1 MSLLLASS
9 FSTATKLQN
18 KPCLPYRKCIGH
30 TNNVSISRNLP
41 NTKLGCYKNAKNTGG
56 YGEVR
61 VIEKDKPMEGT
72 GRDTP
77 AGIGIVKFL
86 QGKNLF
92 VTGATGFLAKV
103 FVEKILRTNPEVTR
117 IFLMIRAKDK
127 DDAMKRVK
135 TEIIESEL
143 FKCLEEIHGKSY
155 QTFMKSKL
163 VPVVGNMYESDLG
176 MDSDLATMI
185 AKEVDVIVN
194 SAADT
199 TFDERFDVAIEA
211 NTRGPCRLMSFAKKC
226 EKLKLF
232 LHFSTAYVNRDREGI
247 AIERVIEEN
256 PSSSSFPQLDIDAE
270 MEMALK
276 HSSQSVE
283 LGLERARLFGW
294 RNVYTFTKA
303 MGEMVINSM
312 RGDTPVIILRP
323 STVESTYAQPF
334 PGWIQGNRVLDPFII
349 SYGKGYLPG
358 CHGDPKG
365 HFNVVPADMVVN
377 ATIAAMAKHGMEG
390 KSGINVYHATAGV
403 QNPLSIGDFFKFS
416 REYFLYTPFVDSQGK
431 RVSVEEMKFFS
442 NMDEFSEYIWGEIA
456 LKCGTVGATSNFDK
470 KAEKKCERT
479 VKQLMRLTKLYEPY
493 MFNTGWF
500 HNGNIQKLM
509 DEMSEEEKEDFGIDF
524 GSINWRNYITQV
536 HIPGMKKHVL
546 KGRMMIG

>member
-1 MSLLLASS
+1 
-9 FSTATKLQN
+9 
-18 KPCLPYRKCIGH
+18 
-30 TNNVSISRNLP
+30 
-41 NTKLGCYKNAKNTGG
+41 
-56 YGEVR
+56 
-61 VIEKDKPMEGT
+61 MEAT

-103 FVEKILRTNPEVTR
+103 FVEKILRTNPEVSR

-127 DDAMKRVK
+127 DDAMRRVK

-143 FKCLEEIHGKSY
+143 FMCLEEIHGKSY

-199 TFDERFDVAIEA
+199 SFDERFDVAIEA
-211 NTRGPCRLMSFAKKC
+211 NTRGPCRLMCFAKKC

-247 AIERVIEEN
+247 AQERVIGEN
-256 PSSSSFPQLDIDAE
+256 PSSSSSFPQLDIDAE

-294 RNVYTFTKA
+294 KNVYTFTKA
-303 MGEMVINSM
+303 MGEM
-312 RGDTPVIILRP
+312 
-323 STVESTYAQPF
+323 
-334 PGWIQGNRVLDPFII
+334 
-349 SYGKGYLPG
+349 
-358 CHGDPKG
+358 
-365 HFNVVPADMVVN
+365 VPADMVVN

-390 KSGINVYHATAGV
+390 RSGINVYHATAGV

-416 REYFLYTPFVDSQGK
+416 REYFLCTPFVDSKGK
-431 RVSVEEMKFFS
+431 RVSVEEMKYFS
-442 NMDEFSEYIWGEIA
+442 DMDEFSKYIWGEIA

-470 KAEKKCERT
+470 KAEMKCKRT

-500 HNGNIQKLM
+500 HNDNIQKLM
-509 DEMSEEEKEDFGIDF
+509 DEMSEEEEEDFGIDF

-546 KGRMMIG
+546 KGRLMIG

>member
-1 MSLLLASS
+1 
-9 FSTATKLQN
+9 
-18 KPCLPYRKCIGH
+18 
-30 TNNVSISRNLP
+30 
-41 NTKLGCYKNAKNTGG
+41 
-56 YGEVR
+56 
-61 VIEKDKPMEGT
+61 MEAP
-72 GRDTP
+72 GRSTP

-103 FVEKILRTNPEVTR
+103 FVEKILRTNPEVSR
-117 IFLMIRAKDK
+117 IFLMIRAKDM

-135 TEIIESEL
+135 SEIIESEL

-199 TFDERFDVAIEA
+199 SFDGRFDMAIEA

-226 EKLKLF
+226 KKLKLF
-232 LHFSTAYVNRDREGI
+232 LHFSTAYVNREREGI
-247 AIERVIEEN
+247 ARERVIGEN
-256 PSSSSFPQLDIDAE
+256 PSSSSYFPQLDIDAE

-294 RNVYTFTKA
+294 PNVYAFTKA

-323 STVESTYAQPF
+323 SIVESTYAQPF
-334 PGWIQGNRVLDPFII
+334 PGWIQGNRVLEPLII
-349 SYGKGYLPG
+349 CYGKGYLPG
-358 CHGDPKG
+358 CQGDPKV
-365 HFNVVPADMVVN
+365 HFNVVPVDMVVN

-390 KSGINVYHATAGV
+390 KSGIHVYHTTSEI

-416 REYFLYTPFVDSQGK
+416 REYFLCTPFLDSKGK
-431 RVSVEEMKFFS
+431 SVSVEEMKYFS
-442 NMDEFSEYIWGEIA
+442 SMDEFSKYIWGEVA
-456 LKCGTVGATSNFDK
+456 LKCGIVGATSNFDK
-470 KAEKKCERT
+470 KVEEKCKRK
-479 VKQLMRLTKLYEPY
+479 VKQLMRLTKMYEPF
-493 MFNTGWF
+493 MFNDGWF
-500 HNGNIQKLM
+500 HNGNIKKLM
-509 DEMSEEEKEDFGIDF
+509 DEMSEEEEEDFGIDF

-536 HIPGMKKHVL
+536 HIPGIKKHVL
-546 KGRMMIG
+546 KGRLMIG